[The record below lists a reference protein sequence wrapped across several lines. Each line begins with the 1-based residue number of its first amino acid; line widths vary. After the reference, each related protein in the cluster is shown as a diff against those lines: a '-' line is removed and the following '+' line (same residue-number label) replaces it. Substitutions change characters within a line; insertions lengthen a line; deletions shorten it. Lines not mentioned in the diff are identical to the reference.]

1 METDNNRKRDRDEG
15 SEEKPSKR
23 SKVEENDDFSDDSFE
38 FEINLASQKEQYK
51 LSEEKFKNAKARVK
65 EVFDRSII
73 VEKLDEK
80 NEATEVFHEVDR
92 SPEWVVKDG
101 DLVYAPPDFGTTP
114 IYHSDTLISCTNV
127 ANAAGCVRRALLGE
141 FRHFYTYF

>member
-65 EVFDRSII
+65 EVFEIQFKISQQLGGLWVRS
-73 VEKLDEK
+73 K
-80 NEATEVFHEVDR
+80 
-92 SPEWVVKDG
+92 
-101 DLVYAPPDFGTTP
+101 
-114 IYHSDTLISCTNV
+114 
-127 ANAAGCVRRALLGE
+127 VR
-141 FRHFYTYF
+141 